1 MCTWSKQVSSVAEFT
16 PGLSLTANVFFDSPQ
31 VFLFFFL
38 PQKSTKQR
46 CSIPGKYFLKR
57 VFTLYGF
64 SRPISSLQSTFG
76 QNAINFMVTK
86 AMRAERAPWYSPL
99 QRRIQLTRRFK
110 ERVRPKMICLVS
122 RNVYKP
128 VLEPKGKLLH
138 GQMEYSRRKWLL
150 QHLSSTRVKF
160 RDVWSLFSRVFCA
173 GFIIKLHLETSVTHI
188 ANHFFGRYFASGH
201 IFPYL
206 FSPSPLG
213 GLLEGLLPSLPSLL
227 PSKWKVFEP
236 HFVSI
241 SHMFL
246 FPNDAF
252 QNRNESQDTIVLWE
266 GTRAPAETHSGTG
279 RTCRVHREPQLNL
292 EPSCSLKI
300 PQETTGIQ
308 HKLQLF
314 FCS

>member
-1 MCTWSKQVSSVAEFT
+1 M
-16 PGLSLTANVFFDSPQ
+16 LFDSPQ
-31 VFLFFFL
+31 VFLFFT
-38 PQKSTKQR
+38 TKVHKTTLHN
-46 CSIPGKYFLKR
+46 SGNFFFLKR

-64 SRPISSLQSTFG
+64 SRPISSIQSTFG
-76 QNAINFMVTK
+76 QIAINFMVTN
-86 AMRAERAPWYSPL
+86 AMRAERAPWCYPL

-110 ERVRPKMICLVS
+110 EIVRPKMICLFS

-173 GFIIKLHLETSVTHI
+173 GFMIKLHLETSVTHI

-213 GLLEGLLPSLPSLL
+213 GLLQGLLPSLPSLL

-236 HFVSI
+236 RFISI
-241 SHMFL
+241 SHH

-252 QNRNESQDTIVLWE
+252 QNRNESRDTIRLWE

-292 EPSCSLKI
+292 
-300 PQETTGIQ
+300 
-308 HKLQLF
+308 
-314 FCS
+314 